1 MKLKQSVCLITKM
14 LSFLNFKFQIN
25 DSDGKF
31 VLCIET
37 HMRYKLDSLYI
48 YHERRTPPPFFCCCK
63 DGHNTGQ
70 NIGTK
75 TWQKVSV

>member
-1 MKLKQSVCLITKM
+1 MYNVM
-14 LSFLNFKFQIN
+14 N
-25 DSDGKF
+25 DGTS
-31 VLCIET
+31 
-37 HMRYKLDSLYI
+37 
-48 YHERRTPPPFFCCCK
+48 PPLFCCCK